1 MNRRQ
6 FIMTS
11 LGTGLGLSLG
21 ITLYPVVSATKA
33 SQLTAAE
40 MVFDAFLP
48 ALLMGALP
56 ADNQLA
62 QQQLLATRKAAIEFL
77 PFLPLTQQ
85 QQLSQLF
92 LLLEQELTRLALTG
106 NWLSL
111 NELPVQTRLGLLSAW
126 RDSYLA
132 LLQQAYCGLRE
143 LLFAAYYGQPPHWA
157 ALNYQA
163 VEFNRYG

>member
-21 ITLYPVVSATKA
+21 ITLYPVVTATKA

-56 ADNQLA
+56 ADNQPPQHPPSA
-62 QQQLLATRKAAIEFL
+62 PPKAPPAFL
-77 PFLPLTQQ
+77 PSLPLTQQ

>member
-21 ITLYPVVSATKA
+21 LTLYPVFTATKA

-40 MVFDAFLP
+40 TVFDAFLP

-62 QQQLLATRKAAIEFL
+62 QQQILATRKAAIEFL

-92 LLLEQELTRLALTG
+92 LLLEQELTRLTLTG

-111 NELPVQTRLGLLSAW
+111 NDLPVQTRLGLLSAW

-157 ALNYQA
+157 ELNYQA

>member
-1 MNRRQ
+1 
-6 FIMTS
+6 MTS

-21 ITLYPVVSATKA
+21 ITLYPVVSATNTA
-33 SQLTAAE
+33 QRTAAE
-40 MVFDAFLP
+40 LVFDAFLP

-56 ADNQLA
+56 ADEQLV

-92 LLLEQELTRLALTG
+92 LLLEQQLTRLALTG

-111 NELPVQTRLGLLSAW
+111 TELPVQTRLGLLTAW

-132 LLQQAYCGLRE
+132 LLQQAYAGLRE
-143 LLFAAYYGQPPHWA
+143 LLFAAYYGQPTHWTN
-157 ALNYQA
+157 LSYQA

>member
-33 SQLTAAE
+33 SQLNAAE

-77 PFLPLTQQ
+77 RFLPLTQQ

>member
-11 LGTGLGLSLG
+11 LGAGLGLSLG
-21 ITLYPVVSATKA
+21 ITLYPVLTA
-33 SQLTAAE
+33 SQSSQQTAAE

-56 ADNQLA
+56 ADHQLA

-77 PFLPLTQQ
+77 PFLPVTQQ
-85 QQLSQLF
+85 QQLAQLF
-92 LLLEQELTRLALTG
+92 LLLEQELTRLALSG

-111 NELPVQTRLGLLSAW
+111 AELPVQQRLSLLSGW

-143 LLFAAYYGQPPHWA
+143 LLFGAYYGQPPHWA

>member
-11 LGTGLGLSLG
+11 LGTGLGLSFGL
-21 ITLYPVVSATKA
+21 TLYPVVTATTA
-33 SQLTAAE
+33 AQRTAAE
-40 MVFDAFLP
+40 VVFDAFLP
-48 ALLMGALP
+48 ALLLGALP
-56 ADNQLA
+56 TDQQLA

-111 NELPVQTRLGLLSAW
+111 TELPVQTRLGLLAAW

-132 LLQQAYCGLRE
+132 LLQQAYAGLRE
-143 LLFAAYYGQPPHWA
+143 LLFAAYYGQPTHWTT
-157 ALNYQA
+157 LNYQA